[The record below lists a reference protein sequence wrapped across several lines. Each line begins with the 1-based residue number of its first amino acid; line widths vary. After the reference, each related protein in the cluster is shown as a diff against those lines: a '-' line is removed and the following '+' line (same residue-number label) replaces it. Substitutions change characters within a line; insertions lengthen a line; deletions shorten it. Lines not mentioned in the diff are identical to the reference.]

1 MNQIKEGVQ
10 RIYADADTGTT
21 YGYKDPT
28 GGEAEKGHDEML
40 MKEKLKKIKEELEE
54 NQLWKNLDFSNEL
67 LQKSSLQRLAQKIFE
82 RKFYVINNAVALLFN
97 KIP

>member
-40 MKEKLKKIKEELEE
+40 MKEKRKKIQEELEE
-54 NQLWKNLDFSNEL
+54 DQL
-67 LQKSSLQRLAQKIFE
+67 
-82 RKFYVINNAVALLFN
+82 
-97 KIP
+97 

>member
-1 MNQIKEGVQ
+1 MTQLVRSLIKFCATFITGSKLYHPLIQHLFSDWSKSVPFFNQIKEGVQ

-40 MKEKLKKIKEELEE
+40 MKEKRKKIQEELEE
-54 NQLWKNLDFSNEL
+54 DQL
-67 LQKSSLQRLAQKIFE
+67 
-82 RKFYVINNAVALLFN
+82 
-97 KIP
+97 